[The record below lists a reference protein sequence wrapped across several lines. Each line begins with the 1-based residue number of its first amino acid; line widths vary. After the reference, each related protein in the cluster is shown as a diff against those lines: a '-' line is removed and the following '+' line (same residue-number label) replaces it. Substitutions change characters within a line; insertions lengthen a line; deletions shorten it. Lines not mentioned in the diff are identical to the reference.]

1 MLVSSL
7 RGMHPLVH
15 VATPRRRDLLLF
27 GLVLAAL
34 PGCKIVRNGTAVK
47 TDPQK
52 PDSFD
57 ATAYVATL
65 WTPKV
70 LPFFAAGA
78 HDLATVLAGLA
89 KDSDAADKQYGQP
102 PAAEGGAWTF
112 AVKGTGKVTAA
123 DLKSGH
129 GTVTLAVPNV
139 SSPVIVQVGPVIF
152 GSAVRDCLPFLDF
165 AAFVNQIEYATV
177 SRALNT
183 QAMADIHK
191 TIDLT
196 TILGKSVTFSGGM
209 ADPSSTGE
217 IDITPVTLAVAA

>member
-1 MLVSSL
+1 
-7 RGMHPLVH
+7 MHSPVH
-15 VATPRRRDLLLF
+15 AATGLQRRDLLLF
-27 GLVLAAL
+27 GAMLAAL
-34 PGCKIVRNGTAVK
+34 PGCKIVRNGIAIK

-57 ATAYVATL
+57 AGAYVATL

-70 LPFFAAGA
+70 LPFFQSGA
-78 HDLATVLAGLA
+78 HDLATVLAALA
-89 KDSDAADKQYGQP
+89 KNSDAADKQYGQP
-102 PAAEGGAWTF
+102 PAADGGAWTF
-112 AVKGTGKVTAA
+112 AVKGRGQVTAA

-129 GTVTLAVPNV
+129 GTLTLTVPNV
-139 SSPVIVQVGPVIF
+139 ASPVILQVGPVVF

-165 AAFVNQIEYATV
+165 SAFVNQIEYATV

-196 TILGKSVTFSGGM
+196 TIMGKSVTFSGGM
-209 ADPSSTGE
+209 ADPSASGE
-217 IDITPVTLAVAA
+217 IDITPVTLAATA